1 MVIQLSPHIET
12 AQVCLAQ
19 ASGAESVEKPE
30 PQKGQNKTETGGV
43 FAKIL
48 AGLLRK
54 TGDAEAE
61 NTSGVE
67 LSGDG
72 LSLAEMAGGDENPPV
87 SGKGKS
93 GRGGK
98 MQPETEP
105 AAARTEKIREAGKK
119 GNDDVDIAGTELAA
133 AEKNI
138 LLAVDRLISP
148 AAGSSPLTE
157 TENSAPGAE
166 TLAVDV
172 LAGEGLPVDTGT
184 LLADIGRFDRAG
196 TAETA
201 GMLEA
206 AEFIRSQSGEVPKT
220 DNEKPKVKQRQ
231 FAEASSGLDPA
242 ALEQERAG
250 EGLLERAALKKAA
263 FGGEKESR
271 GRLDEA
277 RSRDRRRGVSFEV
290 RDFRTVAGQTESALK
305 TDQVQFRTGAETHLP
320 LEDGPR
326 EISLELHLPN
336 QGQDAPLAETTW
348 EGKASRAFEDLLARE
363 LHQNFNN
370 DIVRHA
376 SMALR
381 DGGEGTIRLA
391 LKPESLGNVKIR
403 LEMAEN
409 KIIGQIM
416 VETEEALR
424 AFEREIH
431 SLEQAFKDS
440 GFEGANLEMSLAADS
455 RGADQHWRDAEA
467 SQFLPEDLAASRYDA
482 ALERIEAPAAVDIY
496 QRTAAI
502 NVLV

>member
-1 MVIQLSPHIET
+1 VVIQLSPHTET

-19 ASGAESVEKPE
+19 ASGAESPQKPE
-30 PQKGQNKTETGGV
+30 PQNSHDKTETGGV

-54 TGDAEAE
+54 TGNAETE
-61 NTSGVE
+61 NTSGEGV
-67 LSGDG
+67 SGDG
-72 LSLAEMAGGDENPPV
+72 LSLAEMAGSDETLPV
-87 SGKGKS
+87 AGKGKNSRS
-93 GRGGK
+93 GK
-98 MQPETEP
+98 IQPETEP
-105 AAARTEKIREAGKK
+105 AASGTEKIKAGKK
-119 GNDDVDIAGTELAA
+119 GGNDEDIAGTELAD

-148 AAGSSPLTE
+148 AAGTGPLTE
-157 TENSAPGAE
+157 AENDALNAE
-166 TLAVDV
+166 MQAVDV
-172 LAGEGLPVDTGT
+172 PAGEGFPVDTGA
-184 LLADIGRFDRAG
+184 LLADIGRLDRAG

-206 AEFIRSQSGEVPKT
+206 AELIRSQSGEVPKT
-220 DNEKPKVKQRQ
+220 DNEKPKVKHRQ
-231 FAEASSGLDPA
+231 FAEASPGLDPA
-242 ALEQERAG
+242 ALEQQRAG

-263 FGGEKESR
+263 FGGEKENR

-290 RDFRTVAGQTESALK
+290 RDFRTAAAQTESAVK
-305 TDQVQFRTGAETHLP
+305 MDQVQFRTGAETHLP

-326 EISLELHLPN
+326 EITLELHLPN

-376 SMALR
+376 SMAVR

-409 KIIGQIM
+409 KIIGQIT

-455 RGADQHWRDAEA
+455 RGADQHWRDAET
-467 SQFLPEDLAASRYDA
+467 SQFLQGELAASRYDA
-482 ALERIEAPAAVDIY
+482 AVERIEAPAAVDIY